1 MSLDLAETLSII
13 VPLAFAFA
21 FGACVGSLINVLV
34 YRLPLGLSVITP
46 PSRCPSCE
54 TRLTWRENIP
64 VLGWLLLRGRC
75 RFCRSKISP
84 EYPLVEAFVG
94 LLFVGLYAMCFLIS
108 PNANLAG
115 VPIGMIRPEWGLNG
129 FVGVWPVFIV
139 VAVLFASLTAMTIVD
154 ARTFTIPLELAWFAS
169 AVALLLH
176 TAWAVV
182 VEFSPGGGLAFV
194 ARDWDWA
201 IATPWGWGI
210 GQAWGGWQW
219 VGASLG
225 GTIGLGLSLLLLRVG
240 LLRRSFEDYA
250 EWEAQHASTLHG
262 AAPTA
267 AGPAASAASGSD
279 RAAETGPLTNL
290 DAPPTASTALTP
302 PATPTGTDAHA
313 AFANPTDLWVA
324 YPHARREMLRELAF
338 LGPPVGLA
346 YLGAIL
352 MLHLAGQ
359 GGWIAPLWLKV
370 LAGVLLGFLVGD
382 GVVWFV
388 RILGSLA
395 FGKEAMGLGDVHL
408 MAAVGAALGWVDAV
422 LAFFLAAFVGVAWAI
437 LARVAIGSNARA
449 MPYGPFLAIATAL
462 VFVGKPLIER
472 GLSHLFVT
480 PVPINLP

>member
-1 MSLDLAETLSII
+1 MSLDLAETLSIV

-64 VLGWLLLRGRC
+64 VLGWILLRGRC
-75 RFCRSKISP
+75 RFCKSRISA

-94 LLFVGLYAMCFLIS
+94 LLFVGLYAMCFLLS
-108 PNANLAG
+108 PDASILG
-115 VPIGMIRPEWGLNG
+115 VPLGAIRPEWGLNG
-129 FVGVWPVFIV
+129 FVGAWPIFIV

-154 ARTFTIPLELAWFAS
+154 ARTFTIPLELAWFAT
-169 AVALLLH
+169 AVALILH
-176 TAWAVV
+176 TAWAIV
-182 VEFSPGGGLAFV
+182 VEFSPGGGLAFA

-225 GTIGLGLSLLLLRVG
+225 GTIGLGLSLLLLRLG

-250 EWEAQHASTLHG
+250 QWEAQHAQTLAAKHPG
-262 AAPTA
+262 AASP
-267 AGPAASAASGSD
+267 PPD
-279 RAAETGPLTNL
+279 RSAETGPLTSL
-290 DAPPTASTALTP
+290 DAPPGPPTSPASASAVA
-302 PATPTGTDAHA
+302 PAHSHA
-313 AFANPTDLWVA
+313 NADLNPTDLWVA
-324 YPHARREMLRELAF
+324 YPHARREMIREMAF
-338 LGPPVGLA
+338 LGAPVGLA
-346 YLGAIL
+346 YLGAIV

-370 LAGVLLGFLVGD
+370 LSGVLLGFLVGG

-408 MAAVGAALGWVDAV
+408 MAAVGAALGWIDAV

-437 LARVAIGSNARA
+437 FARVAIGSNARA
-449 MPYGPFLAIATAL
+449 MPYGPFLAIATLL
-462 VFVGKPLIER
+462 VFVAKPAIEL

-480 PVPINLP
+480 SVPMNLP